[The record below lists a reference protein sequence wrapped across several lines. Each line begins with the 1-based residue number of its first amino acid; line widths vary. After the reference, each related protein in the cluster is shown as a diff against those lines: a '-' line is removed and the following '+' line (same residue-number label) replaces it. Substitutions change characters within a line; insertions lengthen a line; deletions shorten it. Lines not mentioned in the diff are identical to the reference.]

1 MKPAKRG
8 TALVDY
14 GSSDD
19 EDKADPQ
26 HTADVASKPT
36 SRIIDTAPPP
46 PKKKLKQLP
55 ALPDYLAPKVPIDNP
70 ALHQGRRRTT
80 PHVEGQFAAYVY
92 IPVLVEKRSKLY
104 KLLLRI
110 FEAAK
115 RKVPILHSI
124 GFPDNL
130 GGLSNTETAKENT
143 NTDVPASE
151 DNGSIELH
159 ISLTRPTFLRAHQRN
174 DFKRAVQKAAKSKRK
189 FSASFA
195 TLSEL
200 TNDERTRTFL
210 TLEVGA
216 GHDELKALSDDLTP
230 ILKSIRQKE
239 FYQDP
244 RFHASIAW
252 ALLDGSRT
260 ETPKLES
267 ESAERL
273 PAQQREEP
281 RNSGDLRPAAP
292 STGDDPFPT
301 IPCFPP
307 SFVQDLREE
316 FVRQL
321 VNSSVS
327 VFEAEEVHVR
337 IGKDVSKWRLQD

>member
-1 MKPAKRG
+1 MKLVKRSA
-8 TALVDY
+8 ALVDY
-14 GSSDD
+14 GSSDE
-19 EDKADPQ
+19 EDTVAP
-26 HTADVASKPT
+26 ADVSSEPAPQAA
-36 SRIIDTAPPP
+36 DTILPP

-55 ALPDYLAPKVPIDNP
+55 ALPDYLAPKVPVDNP

-115 RKVPILHSI
+115 RQVPILHPI
-124 GFPDNL
+124 GFADVV
-130 GGLSNTETAKENT
+130 GGLSNTETKEKS
-143 NTDVPASE
+143 NTDAPVPAGVDSV
-151 DNGSIELH
+151 ELH

-174 DFKRAVQKAAKSKRK
+174 DFKRAVQKAAKSKRR
-189 FSASFA
+189 FAASFA

-216 GHDELKALSDDLTP
+216 GHDGLKALSDELTP

-252 ALLDGSRT
+252 ALLDGSRVS
-260 ETPKLES
+260 TPRPVPNPPEHLTHNVRDELKES
-267 ESAERL
+267 DDPGSMAT
-273 PAQQREEP
+273 A
-281 RNSGDLRPAAP
+281 SGY
-292 STGDDPFPT
+292 DPFPT
-301 IPCFPP
+301 IPCFPA
-307 SFVQDLREE
+307 SFVQDLRDE
-316 FVRQL
+316 FVGQL
-321 VNSSVS
+321 VHSGVGM
-327 VFEAEEVHVR
+327 FEAEEVHVR
-337 IGKDVSKWRLQD
+337 IGKEVSKWRLQD